1 MTIYTRLFE
10 EKDFNQI
17 DDLLQLYYELGYP
30 TKSKELIHR
39 LSKINNHK
47 DYYMLLLFED
57 EKIIG
62 FSGMC
67 KMMFYENG
75 GDYMRILAF
84 VVNSN
89 FRGNGLGSLL
99 LKESERLADK
109 LNCKTITLTSG
120 IRTER
125 ENAHKLYI
133 SNGFECK
140 SYGFL
145 KNINQ

>member
-1 MTIYTRLFE
+1 
-10 EKDFNQI
+10 
-17 DDLLQLYYELGYP
+17 
-30 TKSKELIHR
+30 
-39 LSKINNHK
+39 
-47 DYYMLLLFED
+47 MLLLFED

-125 ENAHKLYI
+125 ENAHKFYKA
-133 SNGFECK
+133 NGFESK
-140 SYGFL
+140 SYGFS
-145 KNINQ
+145 KSIN